1 MCTIYKWFKLFGVW
15 GWMRKRCAEALI
27 EAAEVL
33 QGCEIRRQRQ
43 EAGILKISK
52 HRVWGQHWKSS
63 NLCQLYNKPTHKLY
77 DNTSAQWEQRTT
89 GCLVSGST
97 SVELAFFQWSTWRAN
112 SITAHCMPRQMPAA
126 HTTIVNTHYTSITI
140 NDNDQSNTFL
150 QTFTNYF
157 TSTYLLSYKDK
168 DLSEQ
173 YVTCRSAASL
183 YHTLTHL

>member
-1 MCTIYKWFKLFGVW
+1 
-15 GWMRKRCAEALI
+15 
-27 EAAEVL
+27 
-33 QGCEIRRQRQ
+33 
-43 EAGILKISK
+43 
-52 HRVWGQHWKSS
+52 
-63 NLCQLYNKPTHKLY
+63 
-77 DNTSAQWEQRTT
+77 
-89 GCLVSGST
+89 
-97 SVELAFFQWSTWRAN
+97 
-112 SITAHCMPRQMPAA
+112 MPRQMPAA